1 MEKNDWVEQQMA
13 QLAPPDDWKPDVAAA
28 IRRHRTRRLEQWRRG
43 PGFWWKLAMAVGLIL
58 AIAAVPPA
66 RALAQRLWR
75 FLTVGRIEV
84 VQVNLD
90 LLPKESSLRARQV
103 RPPERMIKVATPE
116 EAYQRIG
123 FLPKLPF
130 GHALRGEPKLS
141 VMNPLDYELQLKL
154 DDLHQLLQGAGMTH
168 EALPREWDG
177 ARIIMHIGGTVMAEW
192 PESDAM
198 LIQSPPMTLA
208 VPDGFDLIRFTTLVL
223 RGLGL
228 PPGEAERLGAQM
240 AATPAGMLAL
250 GAEDKVGIRQ
260 VKLRHGTGTLVYDY
274 DTDRPDRVERLTL
287 LWSTPDRIYVLSCGC
302 GDAAA
307 IATADDIQ

>member
-1 MEKNDWVEQQMA
+1 
-13 QLAPPDDWKPDVAAA
+13 
-28 IRRHRTRRLEQWRRG
+28 
-43 PGFWWKLAMAVGLIL
+43 
-58 AIAAVPPA
+58 
-66 RALAQRLWR
+66 
-75 FLTVGRIEV
+75 
-84 VQVNLD
+84 
-90 LLPKESSLRARQV
+90 
-103 RPPERMIKVATPE
+103 MIKVATPE

-130 GHALRGEPKLS
+130 GQALRGEPKLS

-154 DDLHQLLQGAGMTH
+154 DDLHQLLRGAGMTH

-198 LIQSPPMTLA
+198 LMQSTPMTLA
-208 VPDGFDLIRFTTLVL
+208 VPDGFDLRRFTTLVL

-240 AATPAGMLAL
+240 AAEPAWMLAL

-260 VKLRHGTGTLVYDY
+260 VKLRRGTGTLVYDY
-274 DTDRPDRVERLTL
+274 DTDHPDRVERLTL
-287 LWSTPDRIYVLSCGC
+287 IWSTPDRIYVLSCGC